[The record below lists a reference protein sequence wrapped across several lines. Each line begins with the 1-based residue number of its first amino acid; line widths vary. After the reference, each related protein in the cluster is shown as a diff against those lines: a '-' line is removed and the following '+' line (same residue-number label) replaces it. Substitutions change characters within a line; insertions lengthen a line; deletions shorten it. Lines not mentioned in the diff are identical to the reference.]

1 MRRCVHP
8 PPVHPHSP
16 ATPGARAAF
25 ARPAPHHLCCTV
37 PIARVSLQVKELPL
51 WLTKEL
57 APRNYIE
64 YRTPHVFQPQQLSKL
79 KAGPHQLRQPGLRV
93 AHSARKYSH
102 AAKVTLARVLVH
114 PAVAPHT
121 SRICRR
127 VVTHATHRRCCCPA
141 RKAEPVLLRPCDR
154 GMSPKPRHA
163 FRTSPRPTHAE
174 LTVHRVR
181 AAAVCKDGRGPGG
194 AGAD

>member
-114 PAVAPHT
+114 PAVAPPHQQNLPPRGDPRDAQALLLSRSESGT
-121 SRICRR
+121 S
-127 VVTHATHRRCCCPA
+127 
-141 RKAEPVLLRPCDR
+141 
-154 GMSPKPRHA
+154 
-163 FRTSPRPTHAE
+163 TSTT
-174 LTVHRVR
+174 L
-181 AAAVCKDGRGPGG
+181 G
-194 AGAD
+194 